1 MRFLVISYG
10 IEPLDFGVV
19 GEAAPRAHRYRDR
32 LMEEG
37 TLLEHAHLAGQR
49 GHAWVFEADSVD
61 GLDHIV
67 AGDPMSRFC
76 QNDPIVLPLTSYS
89 RMAESEREVLGV
101 PAADQVSAEETER
114 LGPNPGTG
122 KQRFL
127 VIAYRIPGVGSDVIG
142 DAPSRACR
150 YREELMRKGKLS
162 LHGHIA
168 GQQGHVWI
176 YHVDSVDELDEVMSA
191 DPMSGFYQN
200 NPTIH
205 AFCSY
210 ERMHDRER
218 EFFPG
223 SVSASQ

>member
-10 IEPLDFGVV
+10 IEPLDFTVV
-19 GEAAPRAHRYRDR
+19 GDAAPRSHRYRDR
-32 LMEEG
+32 LMAEG

-61 GLDHIV
+61 GLDRIV
-67 AGDPMSRFC
+67 AADPMSRFC
-76 QNDPIVLPLTSYS
+76 QNDPVVLPLTSYS
-89 RMAESEREVLGV
+89 RMAESERDVFGV
-101 PAADQVSAEETER
+101 AAADQMSAAEIER
-114 LGPNPGTG
+114 LGPNAGPG

-127 VIAYRIPGVGSDVIG
+127 VIAYRIPGIAANVIG
-142 DAPSRACR
+142 DAPSRAFR

-200 NPTIH
+200 NPIIH

-218 EFFPG
+218 QFFPDA
-223 SVSASQ
+223 VAANQ

>member
-10 IEPLDFGVV
+10 IEPLDFAVV
-19 GEAAPRAHRYRDR
+19 GDAAPRSHRYREK
-32 LMEEG
+32 LMAEG

-61 GLDHIV
+61 GLDRIV

-76 QNDPIVLPLTSYS
+76 QNDPVVLPLASYS
-89 RMAESEREVLGV
+89 RMAESERDVFGV
-101 PAADQVSAEETER
+101 AAADQMSADETEQ
-114 LGPNPGTG
+114 LGPKPGTG

-127 VIAYRIPGVGSDVIG
+127 VIAYRIPGVGADVIG
-142 DAPSRACR
+142 DAPSRAVR
-150 YREELMRKGKLS
+150 YREQLMREGRLS

-200 NPTIH
+200 DPVIH

-218 EFFPG
+218 QFFPD
-223 SVSASQ
+223 SVPADQ

>member
-10 IEPLDFGVV
+10 IEPLDFAVV
-19 GEAAPRAHRYRDR
+19 DDAAPRSHRYRDR
-32 LMEEG
+32 LMAEG

-61 GLDHIV
+61 DLDRII

-76 QNDPIVLPLTSYS
+76 QNDPVVLALTSYA

-101 PAADQVSAEETER
+101 AAADQMSPEEIQR
-114 LGPNPGTG
+114 LGPNPGRG

-127 VIAYRIPGVGSDVIG
+127 VIAYRIPGIG
-142 DAPSRACR
+142 PEKIADAPSRACR
-150 YREELMRKGKLS
+150 YREQLMAKGKLS

-176 YHVDSVDELDEVMSA
+176 YHVDTVDELDEVMSA

-200 NPTIH
+200 NPTIL

-218 EFFPG
+218 QFFPG
-223 SVSASQ
+223 APADR

>member
-10 IEPLDFGVV
+10 IEPLDFAVV
-19 GEAAPRAHRYRDR
+19 GDAAPRSHRYRDR
-32 LMEEG
+32 LMAEG

-61 GLDHIV
+61 GLDRIV
-67 AGDPMSRFC
+67 AADPMSRFC
-76 QNDPIVLPLTSYS
+76 QNDPVVLPLTSYS
-89 RMAESEREVLGV
+89 SMAQSERDIFGV
-101 PAADQVSAEETER
+101 AAADQMSLEETAR
-114 LGPNPGTG
+114 LGPGQGTG

-127 VIAYRIPGVGSDVIG
+127 VIAYRIPGIAKDVIG
-142 DAPSRACR
+142 DAPSRAVR
-150 YREELMRKGKLS
+150 YREQLMRAGKLS

-168 GQQGHVWI
+168 GQQGHVWV

-200 NPTIH
+200 NPVIH

-218 EFFPG
+218 QFFPDAAAAG
-223 SVSASQ
+223 Q

>member
-10 IEPLDFGVV
+10 IEPLDFAVV
-19 GEAAPRAHRYRDR
+19 GDAAPRSHRYRDR

-61 GLDHIV
+61 GLDRII

-76 QNDPIVLPLTSYS
+76 QNDPVVLPLTSYS
-89 RMAESEREVLGV
+89 RMAESEREVLGAA
-101 PAADQVSAEETER
+101 AADQMSPEEVER
-114 LGPNPGTG
+114 LGPNPGRG

-127 VIAYRIPGVGSDVIG
+127 VISYRIPGIAAEKIG
-142 DAPSRACR
+142 DAPSRAAR
-150 YREELMRKGKLS
+150 YREQLISKGKLS

-176 YHVDSVDELDEVMSA
+176 YHADSVDELDEVMSA

-200 NPTIH
+200 NPTIL

-210 ERMHDRER
+210 DRMHDRER
-218 EFFPG
+218 QFFPD
-223 SVSASQ
+223 AAAE

>member
-19 GEAAPRAHRYRDR
+19 GDSAPRAHRYRDR
-32 LMEEG
+32 LMAEG

-61 GLDHIV
+61 GLDRIV
-67 AGDPMSRFC
+67 AADPMSRFC
-76 QNDPIVLPLTSYS
+76 QNDPVVLPLTSYS
-89 RMAESEREVLGV
+89 RMAESEREVFGV
-101 PAADQVSAEETER
+101 AEADQMGAEETER

-127 VIAYRIPGVGSDVIG
+127 VIAYRIPGVDPGAIG
-142 DAPSRACR
+142 DAPSRAVR

-200 NPTIH
+200 NPVIH

-218 EFFPG
+218 EFFPDA
-223 SVSASQ
+223 VAPDQ

>member
-1 MRFLVISYG
+1 MWCPVTRPG
-10 IEPLDFGVV
+10 W
-19 GEAAPRAHRYRDR
+19 RDR
-32 LMEEG
+32 LMAEG

-49 GHAWVFEADSVD
+49 GHAWVFEAGSVD
-61 GLDHIV
+61 DLDRIV
-67 AGDPMSRFC
+67 AADPMSRFC
-76 QNDPIVLPLTSYS
+76 QNDPVVLPLTSYA
-89 RMAESEREVLGV
+89 RMAESEREAFGV
-101 PAADQVSAEETER
+101 TEADQLSGEETER
-114 LGPNPGTG
+114 LGPGPGTG
-122 KQRFL
+122 RQRFL
-127 VIAYRIPGVGSDVIG
+127 VIAYRIPGIAAATVG
-142 DAPSRACR
+142 DAPSRAVR

-200 NPTIH
+200 NPVIR

-218 EFFPG
+218 QFFPG
-223 SVSASQ
+223 SVAAGR